1 MVSPKSTASR
11 LKAAVSTNIAQPSQ
25 SLIKAV
31 CYPESV
37 CFKSDSTTWGC
48 RHEEQARRE
57 YESIAQI
64 QHIDLSI
71 SKSGLVVHVSYPFM
85 GGSPDGIINCECCGF
100 GMLEVK
106 CPYSC
111 RDTSFR
117 EKATESTFFLDEFDG
132 ELALNVY
139 HAYYYQVQA
148 QLKLCNAKYCDFV
161 VFRKEELFIQRI
173 YLDEPFITISLE
185 KCKEFIKVGV
195 LLELVAKFYS
205 REPIS
210 SKSSAL
216 GTTDNNEL
224 WCYCRGEESGE
235 MFGCDNPDCHILWF
249 HTACLHITRI
259 PKGKCTALN
268 AVNSEENNLRTIIPI
283 I

>member
-1 MVSPKSTASR
+1 MTASR

-37 CFKSDSTTWGC
+37 CFKFDSTTWGC
-48 RHEEQARRE
+48 RHEEQTRRE
-57 YESIAQI
+57 YESIAQT

-85 GGSPDGIINCECCGF
+85 GASPDGIINCECCGF
-100 GMLEVK
+100 GVLEVK

-139 HAYYYQVQA
+139 HEQ
-148 QLKLCNAKYCDFV
+148 
-161 VFRKEELFIQRI
+161 
-173 YLDEPFITISLE
+173 
-185 KCKEFIKVGV
+185 
-195 LLELVAKFYS
+195 
-205 REPIS
+205 
-210 SKSSAL
+210 
-216 GTTDNNEL
+216 
-224 WCYCRGEESGE
+224 GE
-235 MFGCDNPDCHILWF
+235 
-249 HTACLHITRI
+249 
-259 PKGKCTALN
+259 
-268 AVNSEENNLRTIIPI
+268 
-283 I
+283 